1 MMNPDRQNVK
11 SLLRVLIVIPILLV
25 VLWAAVWGG
34 ASALTPRLT
43 HTAVARMLEIFERLG
58 IGLGD
63 LTFKTS
69 RVSPLLNRIELGGVY
84 ARLDLDLGDKVQ
96 LQSTVDTQAAEVD
109 LGNPFN
115 LRGSVRLS
123 GLEIRLDAS
132 DLPSSLPFDHFAN
145 AQLSIE
151 NLSLMQPRQTAQDI
165 RRKLKA
171 LFLENEAV
179 GNVKFSG
186 DVKLTVEEV
195 ELAAHLYTEQDGD
208 RFRLRFRE
216 SDIQELSDRKS
227 MGLAPEQ
234 IKIVS
239 YYPLRAPVIMS
250 VTDRARDLASQHEP
264 NDVWLRDAHRHVT
277 WSFLLT
283 QHFGPDF
290 ATMVTNAHERRPGN
304 TPNEQTMD
312 YHNNAIGRRLFA
324 KGVVID
330 TLAQR
335 VRKDPDIIRHPD
347 EVDSFGEERLL
358 R

>member
-1 MMNPDRQNVK
+1 MMEV
-11 SLLRVLIVIPILLV
+11 
-25 VLWAAVWGG
+25 
-34 ASALTPRLT
+34 
-43 HTAVARMLEIFERLG
+43 FEKLG
-58 IGLGD
+58 IGLED
-63 LTFKTS
+63 LSFKTS
-69 RVSPLLNRIELGGVY
+69 RVSPLLNRIELGGLSP
-84 ARLDLDLGDKVQ
+84 RFDLDLRDKTR
-96 LQSTVDTQAAEVD
+96 LQSTMDTQAAEVD

-151 NLSLMQPRQTAQDI
+151 NLSLMRPRQTAQDL

-179 GNVKFSG
+179 GDVKFSG
-186 DVKLTVEEV
+186 DVKLTVDEV
-195 ELAAHLYTEQDGD
+195 ELTAHLFTEQNGD
-208 RFRLRFRE
+208 RFRLRFRK
-216 SDIQELSDRKS
+216 SDIQELSDRKN

-234 IKIVS
+234 IKIIS

-250 VTDRARDLASQHEP
+250 ATDRARDLARQHEP

-290 ATMVTNAHERRPGN
+290 ATRVTNAHEKRQGN
-304 TPNEQTMD
+304 TPNERAMD

-324 KGVVID
+324 DGVALD

-347 EVDSFGEERLL
+347 EVDAFGEERLL

>member
-1 MMNPDRQNVK
+1 MKKDRQDVK
-11 SLLRVLIVIPILLV
+11 PRSRVLIVIPILLV
-25 VLWAAVWGG
+25 ALWAAIWGG
-34 ASALTPRLT
+34 ASALTPRLSS
-43 HTAVARMLEIFERLG
+43 TALARMMEVFEKLG
-58 IGLGD
+58 IGLED
-63 LTFKTS
+63 LSFKTS
-69 RVSPLLNRIELGGVY
+69 RVSPLLNRIELGGVST
-84 ARLDLDLGDKVQ
+84 RFDLDLRDKTR
-96 LQSTVDTQAAEVD
+96 LQSTMDTQAAEVD

-151 NLSLMQPRQTAQDI
+151 NLSLMRPRQTAQDL

-179 GNVKFSG
+179 GDVKFSG
-186 DVKLTVEEV
+186 DVKLTVDEV
-195 ELAAHLYTEQDGD
+195 ELTAHLFTEQNGD
-208 RFRLRFRE
+208 RFRLRFRK
-216 SDIQELSDRKS
+216 SDIQELSDRKN

-234 IKIVS
+234 IKIIS

-250 VTDRARDLASQHEP
+250 ATDRARDLARQHEP

-290 ATMVTNAHERRPGN
+290 ATRVTNAHEKRQGN
-304 TPNEQTMD
+304 TPNERAMD

-324 KGVVID
+324 DGVALD

-347 EVDSFGEERLL
+347 EVDAFGEERLL

>member
-1 MMNPDRQNVK
+1 MMKQDKQDVK
-11 SLLRVLIVIPILLV
+11 SRSRVFIVVPILLV

-34 ASALTPRLT
+34 ASALTPRLSS
-43 HTAVARMLEIFERLG
+43 TALVRMMEVFERLG

-69 RVSPLLNRIELGGVY
+69 RVSPLLNRIELGGVST
-84 ARLDLDLGDKVQ
+84 RFDLDLQDKTT

-151 NLSLMQPRQTAQDI
+151 NLRLTKPGWTAQDI

-179 GNVKFSG
+179 GDVKFNG

-195 ELAAHLYTEQDGD
+195 ELAAHLCTEQEGD

-216 SDIQELSDRKS
+216 SDIQELSDRKN

-234 IKIVS
+234 IKIIS
-239 YYPLRAPVIMS
+239 QYPLRAPVIMS
-250 VTDRARDLASQHEP
+250 VTDRARDLARQHEP

-290 ATMVTNAHERRPGN
+290 ATLVTNAHERRPGN
-304 TPNEQTMD
+304 RPKERAMD
-312 YHNNAIGRRLFA
+312 FHNNAIGRRLFA
-324 KGVVID
+324 DGVAID
-330 TLAQR
+330 TIAQR

-347 EVDSFGEERLL
+347 EVVAFGEERLL